1 MDKGSAV
8 YLVEQV
14 QELRDAIARALKDAG
29 HFVVSFDCLEH
40 FSAQHDEQSGCM
52 LLDVDVLR
60 ERSLRSDAQW
70 DALFSRRP
78 VIFLDR
84 SGDVEL
90 SVAAMKAGAIDVLTT
105 PIVEAR
111 LFAAVEQAMSV
122 DVSRRREDSIRR
134 MISER
139 LEQLTPREREVMA
152 HVAYGRLNKQIAATL
167 GICEKTIKIHRARM
181 LAKMRV
187 RSVAELVQLGT
198 RVGIALEPV
207 LAADRYTLSWKQNYF
222 SAPAD
227 HMVAM

>member
-1 MDKGSAV
+1 MGKISAV

-14 QELRDAIARALKDAG
+14 QERRDAIARALNDAG

-40 FSAQHDEQSGCM
+40 FSPQQVEQPGCM

-60 ERSLRSDAQW
+60 DRSLRSAAQW

-105 PIVEAR
+105 PVVEAR
-111 LFAAVEQAMSV
+111 LFAAVDQAMSV
-122 DVSRRREDSIRR
+122 DASRRREDSIRR

-207 LAADRYTLSWKQNYF
+207 LAPDRYALNWKQNYF

-227 HMVAM
+227 RMAAM